1 MKFLKISILIPVL
14 FTFIAIAAKPVLTI
28 ITSAYWSTSM
38 KSISNDCTMI
48 VGLIKNSSLKPQQDV
63 AINLSFNVDGKI
75 EKSLLPGFTEV
86 KIINPGESS
95 PFKVNVFRKEKCLP
109 YTLNAT
115 SKPAKQLGGRALHII
130 ESSGQYYAQV
140 FRILGKV
147 KNVTSKTIH
156 DTQVICTAFADK
168 NKKILVGSDK
178 DFPRFGGEIK
188 ANESIDFD
196 VRILDPKNISQS
208 YTCQTESN

>member
-75 EKSLLPGFTEV
+75 EKSFLPGFTEV

-168 NKKILVGSDK
+168 NKEILVGSDK
-178 DFPRFGGEIK
+178 IFQDLVAK
-188 ANESIDFD
+188 SKQMK
-196 VRILDPKNISQS
+196 VLILMFEYLIRKI
-208 YTCQTESN
+208 